1 MLKVPLLM
9 SLETSLKKLLV
20 VGLISLTY
28 TYTAGCTTLAL
39 KKPASPPPKEH
50 PTGATL
56 SFYTDEQPL
65 NDQHQGM
72 PSTDLKSGLNG
83 SLVFFLLSAE
93 LAGQRN
99 NLSYALEVYSAL
111 AIQTQHPL
119 IAERT
124 TWIAQFAQ
132 QPQAAL
138 DAAILWATL
147 DPENPDAQRT
157 AAGLLLQNE
166 QFLDAFEYLLKFE
179 KISGE
184 SNYTLLASHLTAKN
198 NPVISDLYQ
207 RMLKEQQQRT
217 TASSDLETALA
228 LLSAELGGEQA
239 SKDHLKAALL
249 FDSNNIRALQI
260 KAHQLRQVDD
270 IKGAEQLLRQALKNN
285 PKEIKL
291 WLEIA
296 RTQLQSGQL
305 TLAEATFDHIIQ
317 LQPDNLS
324 IRLALARLQIETE
337 QYSAAKK
344 TLETLTDYLVL
355 ADQAWLLLGQLAE
368 REENTPLA
376 LQHYQQVMGGE
387 LLVEAMRASVR
398 LFIQQ
403 DKIPQALALLKNKR
417 TASPE
422 LSVPLTLLG
431 EQLLR
436 QQQQFLAAIHWIDEG
451 RQLLPENQESPEL
464 LYTRA
469 LLSFH
474 LNDLVQM
481 EEDLRQL
488 LVIDPNNA
496 TALNALGYT
505 LIDQTERVNEG
516 LLLIQ
521 KAHALDSESAE
532 ILDSLGWA
540 LFKLGRYEEA
550 LEYLEEAHARLPEAE
565 IADHLIQT
573 LWQLNQQKEAEALL
587 KQYPELNLQP
597 DP

>member
-1 MLKVPLLM
+1 MLKARLLK
-9 SLETSLKKLLV
+9 SLETLLKTLLV
-20 VGLISLTY
+20 ISLISFTY
-28 TYTAGCTTLAL
+28 GCTRLTSKAKTEASIEAL
-39 KKPASPPPKEH
+39 DS
-50 PTGATL
+50 GATL
-56 SFYTDEQPL
+56 SFYTDEQQP
-65 NDQHQGM
+65 NESS
-72 PSTDLKSGLNG
+72 PSLKTGLNG
-83 SLVFFLLSAE
+83 SLVFYLLSAE

-99 NLSYALEVYSAL
+99 DLNYALEAYSAL

-132 QPQAAL
+132 QSQAAL

-147 DPENPDAQRT
+147 APENPDAQRT

-179 KISGE
+179 QLSGE
-184 SNYTLLASHLTAKN
+184 SNYTLLAGHLTEKS

-207 RMLKEQQQRT
+207 RMLEERQERQ

-228 LLSAELGGEQA
+228 LLSDELGDQQA
-239 SKDHLKAALL
+239 SQQHLKIALTL
-249 FDSNNIRALQI
+249 DGDNIRALQL
-260 KAHQLRQVDD
+260 KTHLFREAGDFQS
-270 IKGAEQLLRQALKNN
+270 AEKLLRQALKNN
-285 PKEIKL
+285 PEEVKL
-291 WLEIA
+291 WLDLA
-296 RTQLQSGQL
+296 RTQLKAGQF
-305 TLAEATFDHIIQ
+305 TSAEQTFDHIIK

-324 IRLALARLQIETE
+324 IRLALARLQIETG
-337 QYSAAKK
+337 QYSAAQK
-344 TLETLTDYLVL
+344 TLETLTDYVVL

-368 REENTPLA
+368 RDKNEALA
-376 LQHYQQVMGGE
+376 LQHYKQVANGE
-387 LLVEAMRASVR
+387 LLLEAIRASVR
-398 LFIQQ
+398 LLIQQ
-403 DKIPQALALLKNKR
+403 NKTLAALELLQEKR
-417 TASPE
+417 EAAPE
-422 LSVPLTLLG
+422 LSVPLTLMG

-436 QQQQFLAAIHWIDEG
+436 QQQKFLAALNWVDEG

-474 LNDLVQM
+474 LKNLDQM

-488 LVIDPNNA
+488 LLLDPNNA

-505 LIDQTERVNEG
+505 LVDQTERVNEG

-550 LEYLEEAHARLPEAE
+550 LEYLEEAYARLQEGE
-565 IADHLIQT
+565 IAEHLIQT
-573 LWQLNQQKEAEALL
+573 FWQLNLNEQAEALL
-587 KQYPELNLQP
+587 EQHPELNLQP
-597 DP
+597 NP